1 MNPKLKNHIEVREMI
16 EQEGFEN
23 LVVSK
28 LLTIEGRLATVETS
42 MTWFKFV
49 ARGGVLVIA
58 GFFGLDMTGMI

>member
-1 MNPKLKNHIEVREMI
+1 MKVDKVSKMI

-42 MTWFKFV
+42 MVWFKYV
-49 ARGGVLVIA
+49 ARGSVIVIA